1 MFPASTTLASSYTDS
16 ESTSHRVRVLV
27 VDRSAYTRF
36 TLSKSLRQ
44 TPGITVAGLAQNG
57 EEALA
62 MIPQVRPDVITL
74 DAQAP
79 HHDGLSTLRTIM
91 VRHPLPVVILSN
103 LNRESTHETVEALTC
118 GAIDFVAKPSARTNV
133 ATVIVELIAK
143 IRTAA
148 TAHVLPATSAE
159 PAHVDT
165 HKPKR
170 PRPLRKQDKVVVI
183 GASLGGPRSLQRL
196 VMSLSAELP
205 ATFII
210 VQHLQNGFTESLAKQ
225 LDDVSPLAIKEAQLG
240 DALKAGA
247 ALLAPGGLHLTV
259 DDNHL
264 IVLNK
269 SNTTNGMRPSIDTT
283 MISIAR
289 RYGDAAVGVILSGTG
304 SDGVSG
310 AATIRKFGGRVIV
323 EDEQSSTLSELPHNV
338 VQAGQADVVV
348 PIDKMTNALIKI
360 INKE

>member
-1 MFPASTTLASSYTDS
+1 MFPASAALASYHTDS
-16 ESTSHRVRVLV
+16 ESTTQMVRVLV

-44 TPGITVAGLAQNG
+44 TPGIIVAGLAQNG

-62 MIPQVRPDVITL
+62 MIPQVRPHVITL

-79 HHDGLSTLRTIM
+79 HHDGLSTLRTLM
-91 VRHPLPVVILSN
+91 VRYPLPVVILSN

-148 TAHVLPATSAE
+148 SARVLPTTYIE
-159 PAHVDT
+159 PTHVDT

-170 PRPLRKQDKVVVI
+170 PRPLHKQDKVVVI

-196 VMSLSAELP
+196 LMSLSAELA
-205 ATFII
+205 ATFVI

-240 DALKAGA
+240 DTLKAGA
-247 ALLAPGGLHLTV
+247 AVLAPGGLHLTI
-259 DDNHL
+259 DDDHL
-264 IVLNK
+264 VVLNK
-269 SNTTNGMRPSIDTT
+269 SNVTNGVRPSVDAT
-283 MISIAR
+283 MISVAR
-289 RYGDAAVGVILSGTG
+289 RYGGAAIGVILSGTG
-304 SDGVSG
+304 NDGVNG
-310 AATIRKFGGRVIV
+310 AATIRKLGGRVIV
-323 EDEQSSTLSELPHNV
+323 EDENSSTMSELPHAV
-338 VQAGQADVVV
+338 RQAGQADLVV
-348 PIDKMTNALIKI
+348 PIDRMANALIKMI
-360 INKE
+360 SEE

>member
-1 MFPASTTLASSYTDS
+1 M
-16 ESTSHRVRVLV
+16 VRVLV

-44 TPGITVAGLAQNG
+44 TPGITIAGLAQNG

-79 HHDGLSTLRTIM
+79 HHDGLSTLRTLM
-91 VRHPLPVVILSN
+91 VRYPLPVVILSN

-143 IRTAA
+143 IRAA
-148 TAHVLPATSAE
+148 AAARVLPATYVE
-159 PAHVDT
+159 PSPVDAH
-165 HKPKR
+165 KLKR

-196 VMSLSAELP
+196 LMNLSSELP
-205 ATFII
+205 AAFVI
-210 VQHLQNGFTESLAKQ
+210 VQHLQNGFTESLPKQ

-240 DALKAGA
+240 DTLKAGA
-247 ALLAPGGLHLTV
+247 ALLAPGGLHLTF

-264 IVLNK
+264 VVLNK
-269 SNTTNGMRPSIDTT
+269 SNVMNGVRPSVDVT
-283 MISIAR
+283 MGAVAR
-289 RYGDAAVGVILSGTG
+289 RYGAAAVGVILSGTG
-304 SDGVSG
+304 SDGVNG
-310 AATIRKFGGRVIV
+310 AATIRKFGGRVMI
-323 EDEQSSTLSELPHNV
+323 EDENSCTMSELPRNV
-338 VQAGQADVVV
+338 KQAGQADLAV
-348 PIDKMTNALIKI
+348 PIEEMANALIKM

>member
-1 MFPASTTLASSYTDS
+1 MFPASATFASSHVDS
-16 ESTSHRVRVLV
+16 ELTTQTVRVLV

-62 MIPQVRPDVITL
+62 MIPQVRPHVITL

-79 HHDGLSTLRTIM
+79 HHDGLSTLRTLM
-91 VRHPLPVVILSN
+91 VRYPLPVVILSN

-148 TAHVLPATSAE
+148 LARVLPATYIE
-159 PAHVDT
+159 PAHVDA
-165 HKPKR
+165 HKPKH

-196 VMSLSAELP
+196 LMSLPAEIP
-205 ATFII
+205 ATFVI

-240 DALKAGA
+240 DTLKAGA
-247 ALLAPGGLHLTV
+247 ALLAPGGLHLTL

-269 SNTTNGMRPSIDTT
+269 SNIMNGVRPSVDVT
-283 MISIAR
+283 MSSVAR
-289 RYGDAAVGVILSGTG
+289 RYGDAAMGVILSGTG
-304 SDGVSG
+304 TDGVNG
-310 AATIRKFGGRVIV
+310 AAMIRKFGGRVIV
-323 EDEQSSTLSELPHNV
+323 EDEASSTMFELPHSV
-338 VQAGQADVVV
+338 RQAGQADLVV
-348 PIDKMTNALIKI
+348 PIEEMANALIKM
-360 INKE
+360 INE